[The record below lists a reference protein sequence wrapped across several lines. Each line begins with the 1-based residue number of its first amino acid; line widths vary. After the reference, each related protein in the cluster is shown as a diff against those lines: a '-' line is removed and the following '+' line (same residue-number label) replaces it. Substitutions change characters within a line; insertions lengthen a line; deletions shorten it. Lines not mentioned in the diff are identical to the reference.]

1 MKKYTKM
8 VLAGVLLS
16 SAVLGANTSVVKA
29 ASNNPLNVDTSAITN
44 VIQNNVIHVINELL
58 NSDSTANKVNSQKK
72 FSDLKDG
79 DTMYV
84 APIFGEKDATTYEKT
99 LQGELNVVDDN
110 GQLVSM
116 DSVGTDKLTGFIK
129 SVRYTLNGTTKNIN
143 VIYSFGMPT
152 ISFKNNQVMNFKDSD
167 GLDAINSAATAE
179 SSVDLNTPNGDDAH
193 GDVNSPSVKV
203 EQISDLTKPQVDLKL
218 TPSDNYVPEGI
229 DAIRTVNIYSEP
241 DLSSLNNDTDSN
253 GKPIRAVTN
262 EKDLSEPNVVVN
274 KDGQRFSVV
283 ATKASNEPSS
293 TGVFDVKYTETA
305 IDSKGNVIKDDITG
319 KPLTYSSDGEVAINS
334 GKTYPLISYEDT
346 ISHKIVYTSNSFKT
360 TGTNGT
366 ISSQDIQDALPES
379 SKYTLISPSDFSYS
393 ADKYTGTYMVY
404 RETINNI
411 TFRSISDG
419 KPVGSV
425 KELKGQNGTR
435 MRISSPTG
443 YSLVDDNDILQTL
456 DADQPN
462 RDVYVKPELDS
473 ENDLSYT
480 VTFKDKANNK
490 VVGTEVKGTGN
501 FGTYVSLTAPSN
513 YAFASVLDNGFILL
527 RNNQNVTKYVVA
539 ADTPYSISYVDQDTG
554 KEVGTDVGKG
564 ADGSKIVLKAPTGYA
579 FVSADDVNYTID
591 KGTPTS
597 TVYVQKSDQTEDNIV
612 SGYPKNG
619 YIKIY
624 DEKGKLNNDVVLSEG
639 SSWIIDKSLT
649 IKGAE
654 YYRVATNEY
663 VKASDVYKYTPLQ
676 TVATTNGKD
685 VTPVYNSKGQLI
697 IDRALDTNTPWY
709 TDRSATIKGQKMYR
723 VATDEWIKA
732 SDSTLR

>member
-29 ASNNPLNVDTSAITN
+29 ASIPTINVDKSEIANN
-44 VIQNNVIHVINELL
+44 VIQVINELL
-58 NSDSTANKVNSQKK
+58 NSDSTANKVNSQKN

-84 APIFGEKDATTYEKT
+84 APIFGKKDAATFNKT

-110 GQLVSM
+110 EQMVPMKAGTP
-116 DSVGTDKLTGFIK
+116 DSTTGFVK
-129 SVRYTLNGTTKNIN
+129 EVSYTLDGTTKNVN
-143 VIYSFGMPT
+143 VKYNYAMPT
-152 ISFKNNQVMNFKDSD
+152 VSFDGNQIMNFSSEDNADTIKSISTNKDSVIVNTINGKDSNGNDNKTDVTGVMSDD
-167 GLDAINSAATAE
+167 G
-179 SSVDLNTPNGDDAH
+179 SSVTF
-193 GDVNSPSVKV
+193 
-203 EQISDLTKPQVDLKL
+203 
-218 TPSDNYVPEGI
+218 TPSDSYVKSGI
-229 DAIRTVNIYSEP
+229 PATRTVNRYIMPNWSKL
-241 DLSSLNNDTDSN
+241 DNDTTAETRTVTKPTDLDQPSVIANDN
-253 GKPIRAVTN
+253 GQLYLVTASYP
-262 EKDLSEPNVVVN
+262 EDTA
-274 KDGQRFSVV
+274 DTATSVSV
-283 ATKASNEPSS
+283 
-293 TGVFDVKYTETA
+293 DYTATA
-305 IDSKGNVIKDDITG
+305 IDSKGNVVNDDSTGNPITFTKKDVPVTIDANATNI
-319 KPLTYSSDGEVAINS
+319 
-334 GKTYPLISYEDT
+334 YPIATFKDVRS
-346 ISHKIVYTSNSFKT
+346 KKVVYTKNFTKRAA
-360 TGTNGT
+360 GT
-366 ISSQDIQDALPES
+366 ISADEVQNTLPEG
-379 SKYTLISPSDFSYS
+379 YTLSSPSDFSYS
-393 ADKYTGTYMVY
+393 ADSYTKTYSVY
-404 RETINNI
+404 KDATTKVNFINVN
-411 TFRSISDG
+411 DG
-419 KPVGSV
+419 STVGHKTLNGHNGAPSV
-425 KELKGQNGTR
+425 LAA
-435 MRISSPTG
+435 PTG
-443 YSLVDDNDILQTL
+443 YTLVNESDIYQELNS
-456 DADQPN
+456 DQPTK
-462 RDVYVKPELDS
+462 DIYVKPELDS
-473 ENDLSYT
+473 ENALSYT
-480 VTFKDKANNK
+480 VTFRDKTDRSQ
-490 VVGTEVKGTGN
+490 VVGTEVKGTGS
-501 FGTYVSLTAPSN
+501 FGTYVGLTAPSG

-554 KEVGTDVGKG
+554 KEVGTDAGKG

-579 FVSADDVNYTID
+579 FFSADDVNYTID
-591 KGTPTS
+591 KDTPTS

-649 IKGAE
+649 INGAE

-676 TVATTNGKD
+676 TVATTNGKNL
-685 VTPVYNSKGQLI
+685 TPVYNSRGQVI

>member
-79 DTMYV
+79 DTISV
-84 APIFGEKDATTYEKT
+84 APIFGKKDATTFNKT

-110 GQLVSM
+110 EQMVPM
-116 DSVGTDKLTGFIK
+116 KAGTPNSTTGFVDK
-129 SVRYTLNGTTKNIN
+129 VSYTLDGTTKNVN
-143 VIYSFGMPT
+143 VRYNYAMPT
-152 ISFKNNQVMNFKDSD
+152 VSFDGNQIMNFSSEDNADTIKTIATNPNSVTVNTTNGKDSNDNDNKTDVTGAMSDD
-167 GLDAINSAATAE
+167 GNSVTF
-179 SSVDLNTPNGDDAH
+179 TPKD
-193 GDVNSPSVKV
+193 S
-203 EQISDLTKPQVDLKL
+203 
-218 TPSDNYVPEGI
+218 YVPTGI
-229 DAIRTVNIYSEP
+229 PATRTVNRYTTPNWSKLNTDAKTRTVTKLA
-241 DLSSLNNDTDSN
+241 DLDQPSVIANDN
-253 GKPIRAVTN
+253 GQVY
-262 EKDLSEPNVVVN
+262 LV
-274 KDGQRFSVV
+274 
-283 ATKASNEPSS
+283 KASYDKDKATDTS
-293 TGVFDVKYTETA
+293 VDVTYTATA
-305 IDSKGNVIKDDITG
+305 IDSKGNVVNDDSTGAPITYNTSNPTNVNIDSTVFYPTATFTDV
-319 KPLTYSSDGEVAINS
+319 KS
-334 GKTYPLISYEDT
+334 GQV
-346 ISHKIVYTSNSFKT
+346 VYTNNFGKKT
-360 TGTNGT
+360 DEGK
-366 ISSQDIQDALPES
+366 ISAEDVQSSLP
-379 SKYTLISPSDFSYS
+379 KGYTLSSPSDFSYS
-393 ADKYTGTYMVY
+393 ADSYTKTYSVY
-404 RETINNI
+404 KNADTKVNFINVN
-411 TFRSISDG
+411 DG
-419 KPVGSV
+419 STVGQ
-425 KELKGQNGTR
+425 KTLKGHNGAN
-435 MRISSPTG
+435 SVLSAPTG
-443 YSLVDDNDILQTL
+443 YTLVNGADIYQTL
-456 DADQPN
+456 NSDQPTK
-462 RDVYVKPELDS
+462 DIYVKPELDS
-473 ENDLSYT
+473 ENALSYT
-480 VTFKDKANNK
+480 VTFRDKTDRSQ
-490 VVGTEVKGTGN
+490 VVGTEVKGTGS
-501 FGTYVSLTAPSN
+501 FGTYVGLTAPSG

-564 ADGSKIVLKAPTGYA
+564 ADGSKIVLKAPTNYA
-579 FVSADDVNYTID
+579 FVSADDVNYTISSD
-591 KGTPTS
+591 TPTS

-649 IKGAE
+649 INGAE

-676 TVATTNGKD
+676 TVATTNGKNL
-685 VTPVYNSKGQLI
+685 TPVYNSRGQVI

-709 TDRSATIKGQKMYR
+709 TDRSATIRGQKMYR

>member
-29 ASNNPLNVDTSAITN
+29 ASSNPLNVDTSAITD

-58 NSDSTANKVNSQKK
+58 NSDSTANKVNSQKN

-79 DTMYV
+79 DALYV

-110 GQLVSM
+110 GQLVPM
-116 DSVGTDKLTGFIK
+116 DSVGTDKLTGFVK

-143 VIYSFGMPT
+143 VIYNFGMPT

-203 EQISDLTKPQVDLKL
+203 EQISDLTKPQVKLKL

-229 DAIRTVNIYSEP
+229 DATRTVNIYSEP

-262 EKDLSEPNVVVN
+262 EKDLSEPNIVVN
-274 KDGQRFSVV
+274 KNGQRFSVV
-283 ATKASNEPSS
+283 ATPTDDTSPAN
-293 TGVFDVKYTETA
+293 GVMNVNYTETA
-305 IDSKGNVIKDDITG
+305 IDSKGNVINDGITGNPLTFIITG
-319 KPLTYSSDGEVAINS
+319 KVAINS

-346 ISHKIVYTSNSFKT
+346 NSHKIVYTSNSFKT
-360 TGTNGT
+360 AGTSGT
-366 ISSQDIQDALPES
+366 ISAQDIQDALDS
-379 SKYTLISPSDFSYS
+379 SGYTLISPSDFSYK

-404 RETINNI
+404 RETKNNI

-443 YSLVDDNDILQTL
+443 YNLVDDADILQTL

-473 ENDLSYT
+473 ENALSYT
-480 VTFKDKANNK
+480 VTFKDKSTNK
-490 VVGTEVKGTGN
+490 VVGTEVKGTGS

-513 YAFASVLDNGFILL
+513 YAFASILDNGFILL

-554 KEVGTDVGKG
+554 KEVGTEAGKG
-564 ADGSKIVLKAPTGYA
+564 ADGSKIVLKAPADYA

-591 KGTPTS
+591 KDTPTS

-649 IKGAE
+649 INGAE

-676 TVATTNGKD
+676 TVATTNGKNL
-685 VTPVYNSKGQLI
+685 TPVYNSRGQVI